1 LKTGIF
7 ATKKIQLNSL
17 LEGLNKEQQIAAK
30 KTEGPLMVIAGAG
43 SGKTR
48 MLTYRIAYLLQKG
61 IDPFNILALT
71 FTNKAAKEMKTRIG
85 ELVGYHSARNVWGG
99 TFHSVF
105 ARILRFESD
114 KLGFPSNFT
123 IYDADDSKNLI
134 KTIVKEGNLDPKIYQ
149 ASHIL
154 GRISSAKNNL
164 ISAAGYNQNDD
175 YMLEDKK
182 AGKPHLGHIY
192 TVYQKRL
199 TQSAAMD
206 FDDLLFK
213 TNVLLRD
220 FPELLYKYQQKFK
233 YVLVDEYQ
241 DTNYSQYLIVKKL
254 AANNENICVV
264 GDDAQSIYGFRGA
277 DIKNILNFKKDYPDV
292 SIVKLEQNYRSTQV
306 IVNAANS
313 LIHNNKNQIFKTVW
327 TSNDEGDRIKL
338 VRASSDMEEG
348 RLIAQQIFEDK
359 MNLLAKNSDFAILYR
374 TNAQSR
380 SLEEA
385 LRKMNI
391 PYRIYGGLSFYKRKE
406 IKDVLAYFRLVINTK
421 DNEAFNRIINFPARG
436 IGKTTLEHITIEA
449 SKRELSYWDIIEQAN
464 QFKLAINAGAQK
476 KLNDFV
482 LMIKSFQAELKTI
495 DAFELANKIARGSG
509 LISNLHNDKTPEG
522 ISRYENLEALLN
534 GIKEFVDKDESDMP
548 EEVSSKGLSYFMQ
561 DIALLTD
568 ADKEDKDNIEKVSLM
583 TIHQAK
589 GLEYPYV
596 SIVGLEE
603 NLFPSVQSIGS
614 RADLEEERRLFY
626 VALTRAEKRVVLSYA
641 ESRFR
646 WGNLSYCEPSRFI
659 EEIEDKFLDFPRS
672 RSFSKSALPSN
683 PYKAVSNRNT
693 RGLANNPSSISGEA
707 GKSTYKRI
715 QSEASGIVN
724 RPTSKFKAAE
734 IEDLQV
740 NMEIEHQ
747 RFGLGKILKIEGAA
761 SNKMATVRFSK
772 IGEKQL
778 LLRFAKLRIVK

>member
-1 LKTGIF
+1 MD
-7 ATKKIQLNSL
+7 SL
-17 LEGLNKEQQIAAK
+17 FESLNKEQQIAVE
-30 KTEGPLMVIAGAG
+30 KTDGPVMVIAGAG

-48 MLTYRIAYLLQKG
+48 VLTYRIAYLLQKG
-61 IDPFNILALT
+61 VDPFNILALT
-71 FTNKAAKEMKTRIG
+71 FTNKAAKEMKSRIG
-85 ELVGYHSARNVWGG
+85 DLVGYQLARNVWAG

-105 ARILRFESD
+105 ARILRSEAD
-114 KLGFPSNFT
+114 KLSYPRNFT
-123 IYDADDSKNLI
+123 IYDTDDSKNLI
-134 KTIVKEGNLDPKIYQ
+134 KTIVKEGNQDPKIYQ

-154 GRISSAKNNL
+154 GRISSVKNNL
-164 ISAAGYNQNDD
+164 ISAEGYNQNED

-182 AGKPHLGHIY
+182 AGKPYLGQIY
-192 TVYQKRL
+192 TIYQRRL
-199 TQSAAMD
+199 AQSAAMD

-220 FPELLYKYQQKFK
+220 FPEVLYKYQQKFK

-254 AANNENICVV
+254 VANNENICVV

-277 DIKNILNFKKDYPDV
+277 DIKNILNFKNDYPEV
-292 SIVKLEQNYRSTQV
+292 SVVKLEQNYRSTQV
-306 IVNAANS
+306 IVNAANA

-338 VRASSDMEEG
+338 LRASSDLEEG

-380 SLEEA
+380 SIEEA

-406 IKDVLAYFRLVINTK
+406 IKNVLAYFRLVINTK

-449 SKRELSYWDIIEQAN
+449 AKRELSYWDIIEQSHK
-464 QFKLAINAGAQK
+464 FSLGINNGAHK
-476 KLNDFV
+476 KLDDFV

-495 DAFELANKIARGSG
+495 DAYELGNKIARDSG

-522 ISRYENLEALLN
+522 ISRFENLEALLN
-534 GIKEFVDKDESDMP
+534 GIKEFVEKEESDIL
-548 EEVSSKGLSYFMQ
+548 EEKSEKGLSDFMQ
-561 DIALLTD
+561 DVALLTD
-568 ADKEDKDNIEKVSLM
+568 ADEEDKDNIEKVSLM
-583 TIHQAK
+583 TIHQSK
-589 GLEYPYV
+589 GLEYPYI

-626 VALTRAEKRVVLSYA
+626 VALTRAEKKVVLSYA

-646 WGNLSYCEPSRFI
+646 WGNLSFCEPSRFV
-659 EEIEDKFLDFPRS
+659 EEIEEEFLDMPRS
-672 RSFSKSALPSN
+672 RSYSNTSMPSN
-683 PYKAVSNRNT
+683 PYKPISNRNT
-693 RGLANNPSSISGEA
+693 RGLASRPSSISGEA

-715 QSEASGIVN
+715 QSEATGIVN
-724 RPTSKFKAAE
+724 RPTSNFKAAE
-734 IEDLQV
+734 IKDLQV
-740 NMEIEHQ
+740 NMEVEHQ
-747 RFGLGKILKIEGAA
+747 RFGLGKIVKIEGAA
-761 SNKMATVRFSK
+761 SNKKATVHFTK
-772 IGEKQL
+772 IGKKQL

>member
-1 LKTGIF
+1 LD
-7 ATKKIQLNSL
+7 SL
-17 LEGLNKEQQIAAK
+17 FEELNKEQALAVK
-30 KTEGPLMVIAGAG
+30 KTDGPVMVIAGAG

-48 MLTYRIAYLLQKG
+48 VLTYRIAYLLQKG
-61 IDPFNILALT
+61 VDPFNILALT
-71 FTNKAAKEMKTRIG
+71 FTNKAAKEMKSRIG
-85 ELVGYHSARNVWGG
+85 DLVGYQLARNVWAG

-105 ARILRFESD
+105 ARILRSEAD
-114 KLGFPSNFT
+114 KLSYPRNFT
-123 IYDADDSKNLI
+123 IYDTDDSKNLI
-134 KTIVKEGNLDPKIYQ
+134 KTIVKEGNQDPKIYQ

-154 GRISSAKNNL
+154 GRISSVKNNL
-164 ISAAGYNQNDD
+164 ISAEGYNQNED

-182 AGKPHLGHIY
+182 AGKPYLGQIY
-192 TVYQKRL
+192 TIYQRRL
-199 TQSAAMD
+199 AQSAAMD

-220 FPELLYKYQQKFK
+220 FPEVLYKYQQKFK

-254 AANNENICVV
+254 VANNENICVV

-277 DIKNILNFKKDYPDV
+277 DIKNILNFKNDYPEV
-292 SIVKLEQNYRSTQV
+292 SVVKLEQNYRSTQV
-306 IVNAANS
+306 IVNAANA

-338 VRASSDMEEG
+338 LRASSDLEEG

-380 SLEEA
+380 SIEEA

-406 IKDVLAYFRLVINTK
+406 IKNVLAYFRLVINTK

-449 SKRELSYWDIIEQAN
+449 AKRELSYWDIIEQSHK
-464 QFKLAINAGAQK
+464 FSLGINNGAHK
-476 KLNDFV
+476 KLDDFV

-495 DAFELANKIARGSG
+495 DAYELGNKIARDSG

-522 ISRYENLEALLN
+522 ISRFENLEALLN
-534 GIKEFVDKDESDMP
+534 GIKEFVEKEESDIL
-548 EEVSSKGLSYFMQ
+548 EEKSEKGLSDFMQ
-561 DIALLTD
+561 DVALLTD
-568 ADKEDKDNIEKVSLM
+568 ADEEDKDNIEKVSLM
-583 TIHQAK
+583 TIHQSK
-589 GLEYPYV
+589 GLEYPYI

-626 VALTRAEKRVVLSYA
+626 VALTRAEKKVVLSYA

-646 WGNLSYCEPSRFI
+646 WGNLSFCEPSRFV
-659 EEIEDKFLDFPRS
+659 EEIEEEFLDMPRS
-672 RSFSKSALPSN
+672 RSYSNTSMPSN
-683 PYKAVSNRNT
+683 PYKPISNRNT
-693 RGLANNPSSISGEA
+693 RGLASRPSSISGEA

-715 QSEASGIVN
+715 QSEATGIVN
-724 RPTSKFKAAE
+724 RPTSNFKAAE
-734 IEDLQV
+734 IDDLQV
-740 NMEIEHQ
+740 NMEVEHQ
-747 RFGLGKILKIEGAA
+747 RFGLGKIVKIEGAA
-761 SNKMATVRFSK
+761 SNKKATVHFPK

>member
-1 LKTGIF
+1 MD
-7 ATKKIQLNSL
+7 SL
-17 LEGLNKEQQIAAK
+17 FESLNKEQQIAVE
-30 KTEGPLMVIAGAG
+30 KTDGPVMVIAGAG

-48 MLTYRIAYLLQKG
+48 VLTYRIAYLLQKG
-61 IDPFNILALT
+61 VDPFNILALT
-71 FTNKAAKEMKTRIG
+71 FTNKAAKEMKSRIG
-85 ELVGYHSARNVWGG
+85 DLVGYQLARNVWAG

-105 ARILRFESD
+105 ARILRSEAD
-114 KLGFPSNFT
+114 KLSYPRNFT
-123 IYDADDSKNLI
+123 IYDTDDSKNLI
-134 KTIVKEGNLDPKIYQ
+134 KTIVKEVNQDPKIYQ

-154 GRISSAKNNL
+154 GRISSVKNNL
-164 ISAAGYNQNDD
+164 ISAEGYNQNED
-175 YMLEDKK
+175 YILEDKK
-182 AGKPHLGHIY
+182 AGKPYLGQIY
-192 TVYQKRL
+192 TIYQRRL
-199 TQSAAMD
+199 AQSAAMD

-220 FPELLYKYQQKFK
+220 FPEVLYKYQQKFK

-254 AANNENICVV
+254 VANNENICVV

-277 DIKNILNFKKDYPDV
+277 DIKNILNFKNDYPEV
-292 SIVKLEQNYRSTQV
+292 SVVKLEQNYRSTQV
-306 IVNAANS
+306 IVNAANA

-338 VRASSDMEEG
+338 LRASSDLEEG

-380 SLEEA
+380 SIEEA

-406 IKDVLAYFRLVINTK
+406 IKNVLAYFRLVINTK

-449 SKRELSYWDIIEQAN
+449 AKRELSYWDIIEQSHK
-464 QFKLAINAGAQK
+464 FSLGINNGAHK
-476 KLNDFV
+476 KLDDFV

-495 DAFELANKIARGSG
+495 DAYELGNKIARDSG

-522 ISRYENLEALLN
+522 ISRFENLEALLN
-534 GIKEFVDKDESDMP
+534 GIKEFVEKEESDIL
-548 EEVSSKGLSYFMQ
+548 EEKSEKGLSDFMQ
-561 DIALLTD
+561 DVALLTD
-568 ADKEDKDNIEKVSLM
+568 ADEEDKDNIEKVSLM
-583 TIHQAK
+583 TIHQSK
-589 GLEYPYV
+589 GLEYPYI

-626 VALTRAEKRVVLSYA
+626 VALTRAEKKVVLSYA

-646 WGNLSYCEPSRFI
+646 WGNLSFCEPSRFV
-659 EEIEDKFLDFPRS
+659 EEIEEEFLDMPRS
-672 RSFSKSALPSN
+672 RSYSNTSMPSN
-683 PYKAVSNRNT
+683 PYKPISNRNT
-693 RGLANNPSSISGEA
+693 RGLASRPSSISGEA

-715 QSEASGIVN
+715 QSEATGIVN
-724 RPTSKFKAAE
+724 RPTSNFKAAE
-734 IEDLQV
+734 IDDLQV
-740 NMEIEHQ
+740 NMEVEHQ
-747 RFGLGKILKIEGAA
+747 RFGLGKIVKIEGAA
-761 SNKMATVRFSK
+761 SNKKATVHFPK

>member
-1 LKTGIF
+1 LD
-7 ATKKIQLNSL
+7 SL
-17 LEGLNKEQQIAAK
+17 FESLNKEQQIAVE
-30 KTEGPLMVIAGAG
+30 KTDGPVMVIAGAG

-48 MLTYRIAYLLQKG
+48 VLTYRIAYLLQKG
-61 IDPFNILALT
+61 VDPFNILALT
-71 FTNKAAKEMKTRIG
+71 FTNKAAKEMKSRIG
-85 ELVGYHSARNVWGG
+85 DLVGYQLARNVWAG

-105 ARILRFESD
+105 ARILRSEAD
-114 KLGFPSNFT
+114 KLSYPRNFT
-123 IYDADDSKNLI
+123 IYDTDDSKNLI
-134 KTIVKEGNLDPKIYQ
+134 KTIVKEVNQDPKIYQ

-154 GRISSAKNNL
+154 GRISSVKNNL
-164 ISAAGYNQNDD
+164 ISAEGYNQNED
-175 YMLEDKK
+175 YILEDKK
-182 AGKPHLGHIY
+182 AGKPYLGQIY
-192 TVYQKRL
+192 TIYQRRL
-199 TQSAAMD
+199 AQSAAMD

-220 FPELLYKYQQKFK
+220 FPEVLYKYQQKFK

-254 AANNENICVV
+254 VANNENICVV

-277 DIKNILNFKKDYPDV
+277 DIKNILNFKNDYPEV
-292 SIVKLEQNYRSTQV
+292 SVVKLEQNYRSTQV
-306 IVNAANS
+306 IVNAANA

-338 VRASSDMEEG
+338 LRASSDLEEG

-380 SLEEA
+380 SIEEA

-406 IKDVLAYFRLVINTK
+406 IKNVLAYFRLVINTK

-449 SKRELSYWDIIEQAN
+449 AKRELSYWDIIEQSHK
-464 QFKLAINAGAQK
+464 FSLGINNGAHK
-476 KLNDFV
+476 KLDDFV

-495 DAFELANKIARGSG
+495 DAYELGNKIARDSG

-522 ISRYENLEALLN
+522 ISRFENLEALLN
-534 GIKEFVDKDESDMP
+534 GIKEFVEKEESDIL
-548 EEVSSKGLSYFMQ
+548 EEKSEKGLSDFMQ
-561 DIALLTD
+561 DVALLTD
-568 ADKEDKDNIEKVSLM
+568 ADEEDKDNIEKVSLM
-583 TIHQAK
+583 TIHQSK
-589 GLEYPYV
+589 GLEYPYI

-626 VALTRAEKRVVLSYA
+626 VALTRAEKKVVLSYA

-646 WGNLSYCEPSRFI
+646 WGNLSFCEPSRFV
-659 EEIEDKFLDFPRS
+659 EEIEEEFLDMPRS
-672 RSFSKSALPSN
+672 RSYSNTSMPSN
-683 PYKAVSNRNT
+683 PYKPISNRNT
-693 RGLANNPSSISGEA
+693 RGLASRPSSISGEA

-715 QSEASGIVN
+715 QSEATGIVN
-724 RPTSKFKAAE
+724 RPTSNFKAAE
-734 IEDLQV
+734 IDDLQV
-740 NMEIEHQ
+740 NMEVEHQ
-747 RFGLGKILKIEGAA
+747 RFGLGKIVKIEGAA
-761 SNKMATVRFSK
+761 SNKKATVHFPK